1 MFLPDRK
8 QRVPNPIHPAV
19 SSPAGDNEMGLV
31 YAEIELTSHD
41 DLVLQR
47 RGFLPK
53 DQIKR
58 LKVNALVDT
67 GAYMLVINEH
77 VKAQL
82 DLPLI
87 EEQVFRLADD
97 SELTAEIVGPVEIRF
112 ENRSTTVRAAV
123 LPGDVEVL
131 LGSIPMEDLDVVVD
145 PKRQRLVVNPE
156 SPYIA
161 RKHLK

>member
-1 MFLPDRK
+1 
-8 QRVPNPIHPAV
+8 
-19 SSPAGDNEMGLV
+19 MGLV

-97 SELTAEIVGPVEIRF
+97 SELRAEIVGPVEVRF

-161 RKHLK
+161 RKRLK